1 MNWRTTL
8 IQQAFLVTFI
18 AVLLFSS
25 GCARRASQRS
35 SDTTAIS
42 PATNNAQTVRV
53 SSVDADAAE
62 PATATAPDGS
72 EYVTWVE
79 HSADSGADVMLAR
92 ANNQGQLQ
100 GSPVRVNSEAGN
112 ATAWR
117 GDPPT
122 VAVSRDGVLY
132 VGWTA
137 RTGPSSAHANDLY
150 LSVSHDNGK
159 SFGAPIKVND
169 DQKPAVHGMHSLVVA
184 GNGRVYLAWLD
195 ERNVVQPQPS
205 QMAEGHHME
214 SNREVFMASLTDGGQ
229 TFSPNHRVATD
240 ACPCCKTALAVGP
253 DGRIY
258 ISWRQVL
265 PGDFRHIAVA
275 STMDDGKSFSP
286 SVIVS
291 DDRWQIAG
299 CPVSGPALA
308 IGDDGALRVLW
319 YSAGSAGETGLY
331 WSESSDGGSTFA
343 PKRLFSSGQAS
354 GTPVLLRGE
363 GNTLVAV
370 WGKGVGSA
378 SHLMTARL
386 DGEGHVTEQMGAIGS
401 ELPSAAQSGDRLFV
415 AYISKSGDR
424 RSVWL
429 ART

>member
-1 MNWRTTL
+1 
-8 IQQAFLVTFI
+8 
-18 AVLLFSS
+18 
-25 GCARRASQRS
+25 
-35 SDTTAIS
+35 
-42 PATNNAQTVRV
+42 
-53 SSVDADAAE
+53 
-62 PATATAPDGS
+62 
-72 EYVTWVE
+72 
-79 HSADSGADVMLAR
+79 
-92 ANNQGQLQ
+92 
-100 GSPVRVNSEAGN
+100 
-112 ATAWR
+112 
-117 GDPPT
+117 
-122 VAVSRDGVLY
+122 
-132 VGWTA
+132 
-137 RTGPSSAHANDLY
+137 
-150 LSVSHDNGK
+150 
-159 SFGAPIKVND
+159 
-169 DQKPAVHGMHSLVVA
+169 MHSLVVA

-214 SNREVFMASLTDGGQ
+214 SNREVFMASSTDGGR
-229 TFSPNHRVATD
+229 TFSPNQHVATD

-253 DGRIY
+253 DGRTY

-275 STMDDGKSFSP
+275 STMDDGKTFSP

-308 IGDDGALRVLW
+308 VGDDGALRVLW

-331 WSESSDGGSTFA
+331 WSESRDGGSTFA
-343 PKRLFSSGQAS
+343 PRRLFSSGQAS

-363 GNTLVAV
+363 NNTLIAV
-370 WGKGVGSA
+370 WGKGVSGA
-378 SHLMTARL
+378 SHLMTATL
-386 DGEGHVTEQMGAIGS
+386 DGDGHVTEQTGAMSS
-401 ELPSAAQSGDRLFV
+401 ELPSAAQSIGRLFV